1 MQIQM
6 YYCLTGL
13 SIFCLKC
20 FLALMVLRLII
31 MNFHFKLL
39 SPFIAVQCRRPQFD
53 PLVRKIPW
61 RREWL
66 PTPVFLPGKFHGQR
80 SLAGLQSMGSQ
91 RIEYDWMT
99 NAFTNSFT
107 AVNWPFRGG
116 LMAAKPEVPAYGS
129 EHRVSV
135 TKGTQTH
142 CKTDYFHSGNSPGR
156 MPIHPDH
163 TEVDLAFLRLGCAYL
178 RPKQLPWISNSCL
191 VQ

>member
-1 MQIQM
+1 
-6 YYCLTGL
+6 
-13 SIFCLKC
+13 
-20 FLALMVLRLII
+20 
-31 MNFHFKLL
+31 
-39 SPFIAVQCRRPQFD
+39 
-53 PLVRKIPW
+53 
-61 RREWL
+61 
-66 PTPVFLPGKFHGQR
+66 
-80 SLAGLQSMGSQ
+80 
-91 RIEYDWMT
+91 MT

-116 LMAAKPEVPAYGS
+116 LMASKPEAPAYGS

-178 RPKQLPWISNSCL
+178 CPEQLPWILNSCL